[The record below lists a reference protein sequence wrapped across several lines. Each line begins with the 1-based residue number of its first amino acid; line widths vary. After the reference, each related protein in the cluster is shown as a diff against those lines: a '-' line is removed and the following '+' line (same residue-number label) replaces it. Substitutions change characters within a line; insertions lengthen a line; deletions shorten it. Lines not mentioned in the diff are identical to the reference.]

1 MENNI
6 ERQPLV
12 VVNDIHKSYTKDTE
26 TLKGISFEVYGG
38 EIFGLLGPNGAGK
51 TTLMQIIAT
60 LLSPTSGS
68 YKICDLFP
76 LTDLLEIHRKIG
88 FLTTEIKLDPQS
100 TPDKLYD
107 FFALL
112 YDIPMKDIPELK
124 EKAFYEFGIVPFRSK
139 KIKELSTGMKQKIS
153 IAISL
158 IHNPPVII
166 FDEPT
171 NGLDILTQRQVMDY
185 LIKLKNE
192 GHAIILSTHIFS
204 VVEQLCDRIAVMVDG
219 NIVSLGSSEE
229 IIKETNSKN
238 FEEAFFNLYKDNHK
252 GM

>member
-1 MENNI
+1 MENNNK
-6 ERQPLV
+6 QPLV
-12 VVNDIHKSYTKDTE
+12 VVKDITKNYTKNDE
-26 TLKGISFEVYGG
+26 VLKGVSFEVFDG

-60 LLSPTSGS
+60 LLAPTSGS
-68 YKICDLFP
+68 IKICDLFP
-76 LTDLLEIHRKIG
+76 NESLLEIHRKIA

-112 YDIPMKDIPELK
+112 YDIPQNDIK
-124 EKAFYEFGIVPFRSK
+124 ERKESAFNEFGIVPFRDK
-139 KIKELSTGMKQKIS
+139 KIAELSTGMKQKIS

-171 NGLDILTQRQVMDY
+171 NGLDILTQKQVTDY
-185 LIKLKNE
+185 LIKLKNN

-204 VVEQLCDRIAVMVDG
+204 IVEQLCDRIAVMVDG
-219 NIVSLGSSEE
+219 NIVSLGTSEE
-229 IIKETNSKN
+229 IIEETKSKN

>member
-1 MENNI
+1 MENNNK
-6 ERQPLV
+6 QPLV
-12 VVNDIHKSYTKDTE
+12 VVKDITKNYTRNDE
-26 TLKGISFEVYGG
+26 VLKGVSFEVFDG

-60 LLSPTSGS
+60 LLAPTSGS
-68 YKICDLFP
+68 IKICDLFP
-76 LTDLLEIHRKIG
+76 NESLLEIHRKIA

-112 YDIPMKDIPELK
+112 YDIPQNDIK
-124 EKAFYEFGIVPFRSK
+124 ERKESAFNEFGIVPFRDK
-139 KIKELSTGMKQKIS
+139 KIAELSTGMKQKIS

-171 NGLDILTQRQVMDY
+171 NGLDILTQKQVTDY
-185 LIKLKNE
+185 LIKLKNN

-204 VVEQLCDRIAVMVDG
+204 IVEQLCDRIAVMVDG
-219 NIVSLGSSEE
+219 NIVSLGTSEE
-229 IIKETNSKN
+229 IVEETKSKN